1 MFIDDRI
8 EQIAFQLQDELE
20 NTREKLK
27 AVKDENA
34 KLKTDIDLYHKAD
47 AEKTEKIKR
56 LSEELDILKY
66 TNLVLRTNAAEC
78 KLRLEEKQQE
88 ADNLRNRVKDLESEI
103 DQLKSNPTTVSYSE
117 LLAMHTADVETINKL
132 NIKVRDLNGTIS
144 TLLERVS
151 KSDKEN
157 QELKKKVQ
165 DLNDF
170 IQRI

>member
-1 MFIDDRI
+1 MFIDDYDDYI
-8 EQIAFQLQDELE
+8 EKISLKEELKNVMEQLKTVHDE
-20 NTREKLK
+20 NT
-27 AVKDENA
+27 
-34 KLKTDIDLYHKAD
+34 KLKTTIDLYRKAD

-56 LSEELDILKY
+56 LSEELDAIKY
-66 TNLVLRTNAAEC
+66 TNL
-78 KLRLEEKQQE
+78 
-88 ADNLRNRVKDLESEI
+88 I
-103 DQLKSNPTTVSYSE
+103 
-117 LLAMHTADVETINKL
+117 
-132 NIKVRDLNGTIS
+132 IS